1 MSLTFIVLL
10 AQLTSAWTILELWFT
25 RNDDSWINFS
35 SDCLNRAIGYVLLLL
50 ELGSSNWKWSIG
62 VTHFVWEIIGER
74 YGVCSWF
81 IKNLC
86 AIVDDSLRPFI
97 QSNNSLISCYK
108 TVRIDILKRS
118 SLYNLLR
125 RRCLVVNWLVISDD
139 LWLDLLSNL
148 WCEKFD
154 LIFSWCLNL
163 LRNILRNKL
172 LSLWNDY
179 WLLITLTYLSILN
192 WRRIESHSW
201 CWNRNNSSLR
211 PWCLRNI
218 IIRGKLLSN
227 LILILIIESS
237 CLLSNNRCC
246 VFDCWWSKK
255 LIV

>member
-1 MSLTFIVLL
+1 M
-10 AQLTSAWTILELWFT
+10 AQLTSTCTILELWFT
-25 RNDDSWINFS
+25 RNDNSWINFS
-35 SDCLNRAIGYVLLLL
+35 SDCLNRAIWYVLLLL
-50 ELGSSNWKWSIG
+50 GLGSSNWKWSIG
-62 VTHFVWEIIGER
+62 VAHFVWEIIGER

-86 AIVDDSLRPFI
+86 AIVDDSLLPFI
-97 QSNNSLISCYK
+97 QSCNSLIICYK
-108 TVRIDILKRS
+108 TVSIDILERS

-125 RRCLVVNWLVISDD
+125 GRCLVVNWLVISDE
-139 LWLDLLSNL
+139 LWLELLSNL

-172 LSLWNDY
+172 LSLWNNY
-179 WLLITLTYLSILN
+179 WLLIALSNLSILN
-192 WRRIESHSW
+192 WRRIECHSG
-201 CWNRNNSSLR
+201 CRNRNYSSLR
-211 PWCLRNI
+211 SWCLRNI

-227 LILILIIESS
+227 LIRILIIESS

-246 VFDCWWSKK
+246 IFDCWWSKQ